1 MDKAKEKRRWPLT
14 IIVIVTVIIAS
25 VAMIYIYRDAPGRIP
40 VQAISDGSNGVIVI
54 WHDEDGIYAQR
65 VGPLGQPEWE
75 MGGVF
80 ICKCPS
86 GSGFTLTPDRR
97 GGAIITWTIP
107 FYCQRISAGGEPV
120 WGDFNAIPAF
130 RGTERRVVPDGN
142 GDAIV
147 AWNDY
152 KTYC

>member
-25 VAMIYIYRDAPGRIP
+25 AAMIYIYRDAPGRIP

-97 GGAIITWTIP
+97 GGAIITWSDSSGRPDDRDDPAFYDPIP
-107 FYCQRISAGGEPV
+107 FYYQRISAGG
-120 WGDFNAIPAF
+120 
-130 RGTERRVVPDGN
+130 
-142 GDAIV
+142 
-147 AWNDY
+147 
-152 KTYC
+152 